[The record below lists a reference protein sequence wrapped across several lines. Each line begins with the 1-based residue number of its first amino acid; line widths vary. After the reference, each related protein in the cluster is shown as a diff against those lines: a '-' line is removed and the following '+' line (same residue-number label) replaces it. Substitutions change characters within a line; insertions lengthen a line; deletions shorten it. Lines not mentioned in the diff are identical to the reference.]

1 MASVA
6 RKKSGAGGWLLFWL
20 TFIIGITLLFMF
32 NLERIKAT
40 LEETGVLDRLLQREP
55 ALVEHV
61 ENTEDAPADGTEGG
75 PAAVPVPDTVQSPPA
90 ITQTGPPDTA
100 DPAEKPPAQPAAGQ
114 KKPVERNVYLLRVDN
129 AGTILQTKVK
139 RSLPASDSP
148 LRDAIEVLIRGPG
161 ADESK
166 NGLISLIPGGTRLL
180 GATVRGT
187 TAYLNFNEEFLFNEA
202 GVEGY
207 AGQRRQVVLTATE
220 FANVKDV
227 QILIDGKRQDYLG
240 EGIWIGSPI
249 SKDML

>member
-6 RKKSGAGGWLLFWL
+6 RKKSGTGGWLLFWL
-20 TFIIGITLLFMF
+20 AFILGITLLFMF

-40 LEETGVLDRLLQREP
+40 LEETRVLDRLLKREP
-55 ALVEHV
+55 ALA
-61 ENTEDAPADGTEGG
+61 EDAGEDALTGDTEAE
-75 PAAVPVPDTVQSPPA
+75 PPETPVSDTLQSPPA
-90 ITQTGPPDTA
+90 ITRTGPPAADT
-100 DPAEKPPAQPAAGQ
+100 AEKPPAAQPAEAQ

-129 AGTILQTKVK
+129 AGTILQTRVK

-148 LRDAIEVLIRGPG
+148 LRDAVEALVRGPG

-166 NGLISLIPGGTRLL
+166 NGLISLIPGGTKLL
-180 GATVRGT
+180 SATVRGN